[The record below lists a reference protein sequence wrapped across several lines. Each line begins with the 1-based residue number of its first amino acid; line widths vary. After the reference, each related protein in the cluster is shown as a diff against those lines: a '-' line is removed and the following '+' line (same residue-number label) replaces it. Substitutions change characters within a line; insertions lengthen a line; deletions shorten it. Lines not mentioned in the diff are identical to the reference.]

1 MAIYQSILAFDAF
14 SGCDG
19 MFTLL
24 NNRLRLSLAGR
35 VTLLEQAL
43 DKHFEDYELDRE
55 RARVM
60 NEQMLHRLDEQDAQV
75 LRLHK
80 ANQESDAKII
90 EAVQQLQGSTNT
102 FDQLLPS
109 IKSGIEAD
117 ARRQYRRKGVQ
128 RIAGAVISTLV
139 AISAL
144 IPLAQLLLGLQI
156 SIHAG

>member
-1 MAIYQSILAFDAF
+1 M
-14 SGCDG
+14 SGRL
-19 MFTLL
+19 TL
-24 NNRLRLSLAGR
+24 
-35 VTLLEQAL
+35 VEQAL
-43 DKHFEDYELDRE
+43 NKHFKDCEVDRE
-55 RARVM
+55 RARVL
-60 NEQMLHRLDEQDAQV
+60 NEQMLKRLDEQGVEVQ
-75 LRLHK
+75 RLHRE
-80 ANQESDAKII
+80 NQASNAKTL

-117 ARRQYRRKGVQ
+117 ARKQYRRKSFQ

-139 AISAL
+139 VISAL